1 MTIAPDTTATT
12 TPAAA
17 PAVAAPSRPLAVTS
31 LVLGILAIVSGFQ
44 IVLGIPAIIVG
55 VLSLKQEAGDNKMA
69 IAGIVTGA
77 VSAAGLLWAL
87 AGVAIA
93 LPFLP
98 LLGLGLFW

>member
-1 MTIAPDTTATT
+1 MTIAPDTVTDTTA
-12 TPAAA
+12 PAPVAAA
-17 PAVAAPSRPLAVTS
+17 NRPLAVTS

-77 VSAAGLLWAL
+77 VSAAGVLWAI
-87 AGVAIA
+87 AGFAVA

-98 LLGLGLFW
+98 FLGLGLFW